1 MTSST
6 KTGSTQC
13 GLCLIVRE
21 VTTPDNMSRNIS
33 TVALVCNSILD
44 AIFLLYAVLIGWI
57 RFWLSFCMFSW
68 LPARIF
74 SSACSTVYFT
84 FCTVAILTA
93 LNSVACTFLACFS
106 INRLLKYSYTQE
118 VSEIRERT
126 DMQTDTY
133 TRWWKYSSLPRT
145 PIEEKQYSTPAQ
157 RKFWRWRR
165 QTTVLGVISAKYLA
179 LAVSALQPLNFWWN
193 SIPVSAR
200 TSSVV
205 TSRPTTANVH
215 SNPLNR
221 SLLAPSSSGLT
232 AWIPQTVYC
241 YFWACPFLLFS
252 FFFVLHFLAVGSVR

>member
-13 GLCLIVRE
+13 GLCLIARE

-44 AIFLLYAVLIGWI
+44 AILLLYAVPIGWN

-106 INRLLKYSYTQE
+106 INRLLKYSYRPTQE

-145 PIEEKQYSTPAQ
+145 PIEEKQYSTRAQ

-179 LAVSALQPLNFWWN
+179 LAVSALQPLNFGGTL
-193 SIPVSAR
+193 SLYLPVPVLSSPQDPLLPTYIPIHLTALFLR
-200 TSSVV
+200 LLLQDWLHGFPRLFTV
-205 TSRPTTANVH
+205 TSEHVRF
-215 SNPLNR
+215 
-221 SLLAPSSSGLT
+221 
-232 AWIPQTVYC
+232 
-241 YFWACPFLLFS
+241 YF
-252 FFFVLHFLAVGSVR
+252 